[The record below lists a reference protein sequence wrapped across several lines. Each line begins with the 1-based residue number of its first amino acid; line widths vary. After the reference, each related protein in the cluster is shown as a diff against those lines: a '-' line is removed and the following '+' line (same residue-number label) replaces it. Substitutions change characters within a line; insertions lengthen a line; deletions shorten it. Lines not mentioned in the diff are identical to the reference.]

1 MEQLEKLVVTGGNR
15 LNGNVRVS
23 GAKNVAL
30 KVLVAACLTDE
41 EVIIHN
47 IPLISD
53 VMVMIKIIEDL
64 GGKVILDD
72 HTARVRVT
80 NFKKNKITLDQASH
94 IRTSSMFIAPLLL
107 RNKQAIIPNPGG
119 CRLGARPIDRTV
131 DGLVRMGADINYHS
145 EDGFF
150 YAKASSLQGINY
162 RFDKNTHTGTET
174 MIISAVL
181 AQGKTILENA
191 AAEPEVD
198 ELIAL
203 LNAMGAKIKRVE
215 QRKIEIDGVDRLHGA
230 EITIKPDRNEIV
242 TFAIAGI
249 ITKGDIFIQGAR
261 RDGLVEFLE
270 KLDEAGGGYEEKED
284 GIRFFYK
291 EPLKATSITTA
302 PYPGFMTDWQAP
314 WAVLMTQAKGDS
326 VIHETIFS
334 NRFGYVSELRKM
346 GAKID
351 FFNPQVD
358 NPESFYN
365 FNPSDDQPG
374 FFHAI
379 KIHGPT
385 ALHDA
390 VVSISDLRAGA
401 SLVIAAL
408 AAKGETVIHGVH
420 HIDRGYEQFEE
431 RLQLLGADIKRIYE

>member
-1 MEQLEKLVVTGGNR
+1 MEQLEKLLVTGGNR
-15 LNGNVRVS
+15 LNGSVRVS

-53 VMVMIKIIEDL
+53 VFVMIKIIEDL
-64 GGKVILDD
+64 GGKVVIDD

-80 NFKKNKITLDQASH
+80 DFRKNKISLDQASH
-94 IRTSSMFIAPLLL
+94 IRTSSMFLAPLLL
-107 RNKQAIIPNPGG
+107 RNKQAVIPNPGG

-131 DGLVRMGADINYHS
+131 DGLAQMGADISYNRD
-145 EDGFF
+145 DGFF
-150 YAKASSLQGINY
+150 YASADLLKGIHY
-162 RFDKNTHTGTET
+162 KFEKNTHTGTET
-174 MIISAVL
+174 LIISAVL
-181 AQGKTILENA
+181 AEGKTILENA

-198 ELIAL
+198 ELIAM
-203 LNAMGAKIKRVE
+203 LNAMGAKIRRVE
-215 QRKIEIDGVDRLHGA
+215 QRKIEIDGVEKLHGA

-249 ITKGDIFIQGAR
+249 ITKGDIQIQGAK
-261 RDGLVEFLE
+261 RDGLREFLE
-270 KLDEAGGGYEEKED
+270 KLDEVGGGYEEKED
-284 GIRFFYK
+284 GIRFYYK
-291 EPLKATSITTA
+291 GPLKSTSVTTA

-314 WAVLMTQAKGDS
+314 WAVLMTQAEGDS
-326 VIHETIFS
+326 IIHETIFS
-334 NRFGYVSELRKM
+334 NRFGYVNELRKM

-351 FFNPQVD
+351 FFNPRVD
-358 NPESFYN
+358 NPASFYN
-365 FNPSDDQPG
+365 FNPSDDQPE

-385 ALHDA
+385 SLHDA

-420 HIDRGYEQFEE
+420 LIDRGYEQFEE
-431 RLQLLGADIKRIYE
+431 RLQQLGANIKRTYE

>member
-1 MEQLEKLVVTGGNR
+1 
-15 LNGNVRVS
+15 
-23 GAKNVAL
+23 
-30 KVLVAACLTDE
+30 
-41 EVIIHN
+41 
-47 IPLISD
+47 
-53 VMVMIKIIEDL
+53 
-64 GGKVILDD
+64 
-72 HTARVRVT
+72 
-80 NFKKNKITLDQASH
+80 
-94 IRTSSMFIAPLLL
+94 
-107 RNKQAIIPNPGG
+107 
-119 CRLGARPIDRTV
+119 
-131 DGLVRMGADINYHS
+131 
-145 EDGFF
+145 
-150 YAKASSLQGINY
+150 
-162 RFDKNTHTGTET
+162 
-174 MIISAVL
+174 
-181 AQGKTILENA
+181 
-191 AAEPEVD
+191 
-198 ELIAL
+198 
-203 LNAMGAKIKRVE
+203 
-215 QRKIEIDGVDRLHGA
+215 
-230 EITIKPDRNEIV
+230 
-242 TFAIAGI
+242 
-249 ITKGDIFIQGAR
+249 
-261 RDGLVEFLE
+261 
-270 KLDEAGGGYEEKED
+270 
-284 GIRFFYK
+284 
-291 EPLKATSITTA
+291 
-302 PYPGFMTDWQAP
+302 MTDWQAP